1 MRNSG
6 GTYRY
11 PRPWVQLEQGSN
23 RDQIRLN
30 WGESLRG
37 EVQVVVRVDK

>member
-1 MRNSG
+1 MP
-6 GTYRY
+6 Y
-11 PRPWVQLEQGSN
+11 VQLEQGSN
-23 RDQIRLN
+23 DNQIRLN